1 MLFSAEEG
9 GSKSHEEAAA
19 GFGGAQVYM
28 MFSWGLRVQ
37 DLGFRV

>member
-19 GFGGAQVYM
+19 GLSGLGLSMLNLRMGGCQH
-28 MFSWGLRVQ
+28 
-37 DLGFRV
+37 